1 MATIILSR
9 AAMLNKNEKIID
21 FGFKKVRKS
30 EKQKLVNDVFD
41 SVANNYDIMND
52 LTSFGIH
59 RLWKND
65 LINWLAPQPSQYLA
79 DVAGGTGDLAR
90 KFLLSGGGSAHVFD
104 INKNML
110 HQGKIK
116 NKKMRNLKWTISAA
130 ENLPVFD
137 NTFDRATMGFGL
149 RNITDRLGSLKEIF
163 RILKPGGRFICLEFS
178 HVDNDLFKNLYDF
191 WSFNFMPRL
200 GKKITGNKEAYN
212 YLVESIR
219 KFPTQPE
226 MSQMLSEAGFER
238 VKYRNLTNGIVALHS
253 GWKI

>member
-1 MATIILSR
+1 MI
-9 AAMLNKNEKIID
+9 
-21 FGFKKVRKS
+21 
-30 EKQKLVNDVFD
+30 VF
-41 SVANNYDIMND
+41 N
-52 LTSFGIH
+52 
-59 RLWKND
+59 
-65 LINWLAPQPSQYLA
+65 LICSDCEYPFEGW
-79 DVAGGTGDLAR
+79 
-90 KFLLSGGGSAHVFD
+90 FD
-104 INKNML
+104 
-110 HQGKIK
+110 
-116 NKKMRNLKWTISAA
+116 
-130 ENLPVFD
+130 
-137 NTFDRATMGFGL
+137 
-149 RNITDRLGSLKEIF
+149 DRLGSLKEIF

-200 GKKITGNKEAYN
+200 GKQITGNKEAYN